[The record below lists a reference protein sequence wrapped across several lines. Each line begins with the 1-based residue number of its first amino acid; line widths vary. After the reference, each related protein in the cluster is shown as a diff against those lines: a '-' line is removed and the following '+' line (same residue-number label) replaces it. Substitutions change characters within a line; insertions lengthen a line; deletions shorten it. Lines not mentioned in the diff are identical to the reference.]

1 MELRHLIAPINP
13 DSSMP
18 IEAILEWRRVLGSNP
33 LAGAELVKKMTH
45 LRRLSILSALPDS
58 VDIEEHIFPDS
69 QEECAL
75 LSPRCRRAFIETE
88 KSRKGYRVAWSA
100 KFRYYP
106 YLNLDDA
113 ERKMVAEQV
122 KKSCHV
128 LRSTT
133 VCLRDRKVKFQIGSV
148 VQGVRKVLP
157 LLTNEQAEDIAR
169 DFPSA
174 TLFTIM
180 AQVLPHH
187 ILDIAASENDVYI
200 PSMGSK
206 QEVLAFLQSTPSW
219 GQWALG
225 NPRFRDKSAVVEMW
239 VSRYKY
245 VEPYWCEGQPSYYKF
260 WSPTKAACD
269 ITELPDRFFTEP
281 RVSALV
287 SAVKAL
293 PKVRVIASQKVV
305 EKLRK
310 AGLERAYESWE
321 YDRMELSPAQTASK
335 REIISPTGRI
345 LQTSQGLH

>member
-1 MELRHLIAPINP
+1 
-13 DSSMP
+13 MP
-18 IEAILEWRRVLGSNP
+18 IEDILEWRRVLGSNP

-58 VDIEEHIFPDS
+58 VDIKGHIFPAS
-69 QEECAL
+69 REECAL
-75 LSPRCRRAFIETE
+75 LSPRCRRAFIEAE
-88 KSRKGYRVAWSA
+88 KNRKGYTVTWPA

-106 YLNLDDA
+106 YLNLNDA
-113 ERKMVAEQV
+113 ERKMAAEQV
-122 KKSCHV
+122 KKSCH
-128 LRSTT
+128 LHHSTT
-133 VCLRDRKVKFQIGSV
+133 VRLRDRKVEFRVGSV
-148 VQGVRKVLP
+148 VKGVRKVLP
-157 LLTNEQAEDIAR
+157 LLTNDQTEDIAR
-169 DFPSA
+169 SFPSA
-174 TLFTIM
+174 KLFTIM

-245 VEPYWCEGQPSYYKF
+245 VEPYWYDGQPRYFKF

-281 RVSALV
+281 RVFAIV
-287 SAVKAL
+287 SAVRDL
-293 PKVRVIASQKVV
+293 PNVKVIASPKVV
-305 EKLRK
+305 KKLRD

-321 YDRMELSPAQTASK
+321 YDRMELSPAQPASK
-335 REIISPTGRI
+335 REIISATGRV